1 MSKPIPFNLPS
12 VLLLSLFLCL
22 STAQAKGPVAS
33 PQATTELICHTQHAS
48 ECYPAI
54 FQPTEHFQMIH
65 DDQSIPPGLHV
76 RMNLATGLKEAR
88 LNIPEPED
96 APKADIVIV
105 DNTPV
110 RLAADEEAEAEPI
123 TPHGLQDQSQP
134 ERDYDYLRPS
144 LDPEEAS
151 LFASETSNIR
161 SSSIPTLETLSALTD
176 LVHSYNWGLALAQD
190 GLLVD
195 KLAKIFQPYSALQA
209 PIEIRSATALLLG
222 TAIQNNPEALAALL
236 SHREEPT
243 RGVLEQDVL
252 HSVIS
257 TLTFKLEQDS
267 PIALLQLQQRNVF
280 LIYQLASSPAQLR
293 HFISWQGL
301 DSLHDLFTFCNTD
314 PRDTNAPFDPSR
326 MNPGG
331 GGEGRDKLRQRI
343 ANLMLDHVLPLLGSS
358 EGRRYMSRYED
369 MNDVEYARMA
379 QAIANRWRRRLEPWN
394 EAFGA
399 ALTECAIIM
408 SEKGESEASTVY
420 KAYESISEAA
430 LLLKKVLDE
439 GLY

>member
-1 MSKPIPFNLPS
+1 M
-12 VLLLSLFLCL
+12 V
-22 STAQAKGPVAS
+22 
-33 PQATTELICHTQHAS
+33 
-48 ECYPAI
+48 
-54 FQPTEHFQMIH
+54 H

-96 APKADIVIV
+96 APKADIVVV
-105 DNTPV
+105 DNTPI
-110 RLAADEEAEAEPI
+110 RLAADEEAEAEPV
-123 TPHGLQDQSQP
+123 TQPGLQDQSQP

-151 LFASETSNIR
+151 LFALETSNLR
-161 SSSIPTLETLSALTD
+161 SSSIPTLETLEALTD
-176 LVHSYNWGLALAQD
+176 LVHSYDWGLALAQD
-190 GLLVD
+190 GLLID
-195 KLAKIFQPYSALQA
+195 KLANIFQPYSETHA

-222 TAIQNNPEALAALL
+222 TAIQNNPEALTALL

-257 TLTFKLEQDS
+257 TLTLKLEQDS
-267 PIALLQLQQRNVF
+267 PIALLQLHQRNVF
-280 LIYQLASSPAQLR
+280 VVYQLASSPAQLR

-326 MNPGG
+326 ISPGS

-343 ANLMLDHVLPLLGSS
+343 ANLMLDHVLPLIGSS
-358 EGRRYMSRYED
+358 EGRRYMSVYEN
-369 MNDVEYARMA
+369 MNETDYARMA
-379 QAIANRWRRRLEPWN
+379 QAIGNRWRRRLEPWD

-399 ALTECAIIM
+399 ALREYAIIM
-408 SEKGESEASTVY
+408 SEKQESEAPTVY

-430 LLLKKVLDE
+430 LFLKKVLD
-439 GLY
+439 GDLY